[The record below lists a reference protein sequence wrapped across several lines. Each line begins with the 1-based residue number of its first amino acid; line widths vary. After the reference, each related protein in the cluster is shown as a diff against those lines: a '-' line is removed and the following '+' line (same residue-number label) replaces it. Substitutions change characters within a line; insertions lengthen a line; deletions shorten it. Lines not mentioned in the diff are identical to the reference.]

1 MVVNCIRDT
10 FQKKD
15 YIETIQAIE
24 ILLLK
29 ALPEETFG
37 HELQQISSFL
47 STNLDNLKKRPS

>member
-10 FQKKD
+10 FPKKD

-29 ALPEETFG
+29 ALPEENCG
-37 HELQQISSFL
+37 H
-47 STNLDNLKKRPS
+47 

>member
-1 MVVNCIRDT
+1 MVVNCIRGT

-24 ILLLK
+24 MRLLK
-29 ALPEETFG
+29 ALPEENFG

-47 STNLDNLKKRPS
+47 STNWDNFKKRPN